1 MIYIGGHKDY
11 STSTYWNSS
20 WLIFSC
26 LLPLQYCDMWE
37 HGGNTGRMSWTLRHR
52 DADSF
57 ALHLWFNAELV
68 WGNANPGNVC
78 CGDRM
83 MGMKMR
89 SPLVCILRWTNRRLN
104 QPITASTLTG
114 QTVDHRRLLL
124 LLFFV
129 WCCTVFSV
137 HLADRGGALSLD
149 LGVKFLV
156 KENLVDQVWLDRTGL
171 CRGLGGPIVIS
182 WMMRYKSPSEYV

>member
-1 MIYIGGHKDY
+1 M
-11 STSTYWNSS
+11 TN
-20 WLIFSC
+20 
-26 LLPLQYCDMWE
+26 LLLSPAITMLWYVRTWRE
-37 HGGNTGRMSWTLRHR
+37 HREDVLDSPAQGCWQ
-52 DADSF
+52 SF

-78 CGDRM
+78 CGDRA

-104 QPITASTLTG
+104 QLITALTLTG

-182 WMMRYKSPSEYV
+182 WMMRYKKSKWICFM